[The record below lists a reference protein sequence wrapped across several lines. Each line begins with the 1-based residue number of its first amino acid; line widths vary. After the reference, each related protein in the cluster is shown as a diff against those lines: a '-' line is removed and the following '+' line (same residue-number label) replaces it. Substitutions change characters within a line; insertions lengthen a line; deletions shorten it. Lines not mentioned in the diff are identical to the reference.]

1 MLLDGKRR
9 HDDLLLAI
17 GHHLLVF
24 SLLGVLV
31 AELVMLRPVLNGG
44 EVRRLARI
52 DAHYGALAG
61 LVIAVGVAR
70 VFFGI
75 KGAEYYTHNH
85 WFWAKMAAFVV
96 VGLLSIAPT
105 VTFIRWRGRLKRD
118 EAYLPAP
125 AEIARVRRLVTVQLA
140 VFTTIPALAA
150 AMARA

>member
-1 MLLDGKRR
+1 MT
-9 HDDLLLAI
+9 DLLLAI

-31 AELVMLRPVLNGG
+31 AELMMLRPVLNGG

-70 VFFGI
+70 VFLGI
-75 KGAEYYTHNH
+75 KGVEYYTHNH

-105 VTFIRWRGRLKRD
+105 VTFTRWRGRLKRD
-118 EAYLPAP
+118 EADLPAP
-125 AEIARVRRLVTVQLA
+125 AEIARMRRLVTIQLA
-140 VFTTIPALAA
+140 VFATIPALAA